1 METSLCAYSP
11 STSDFVSY
19 PLVLPKT
26 DTGIKT
32 EETLTSTS
40 FDEEKMSSDLLARER
55 ETDSEE
61 ESGYQML
68 AGVSPTENFVVE
80 YDQLSFQRAVQDL
93 QEFFPHHLPRV
104 SKVFVETISNY
115 VKKNVTVLGGVTLFS
130 CCLGV
135 GFAASFLLGTVSMGL
150 QAKQPEFGDVVRNEV
165 WQLVGEQMREDSTL
179 LALDGVLPKNLKAVR
194 HHYKQLLQKI
204 HPDKN
209 PNESA
214 TAQAQKIISAHER
227 YVQFWEKGYRP
238 LPKITVSEVEDVAV

>member
-1 METSLCAYSP
+1 METSLCAYSL
-11 STSDFVSY
+11 STSPFVSY
-19 PLVLPKT
+19 PLVLQKT

-32 EETLTSTS
+32 EDTDTSTS
-40 FDEEKMSSDLLARER
+40 FDEEKMSSDLLAKEG
-55 ETDSEE
+55 ETEGEE

-68 AGVSPTENFVVE
+68 TGVSPTENFVVE
-80 YDQLSFQRAVQDL
+80 YEQLSFQRAVQDL

-104 SKVFVETISNY
+104 SKLFVESISHY
-115 VKKNVTVLGGVTLFS
+115 VQKNVTVFGGVTLFS

-135 GFAASFLLGTVSMGL
+135 GFAVSFLLGTVSMGL

-165 WQLVGEQMREDSTL
+165 WQLVGEQMSEDSAL

-194 HHYKQLLQKI
+194 HHYKQLLQKE

-209 PNESA
+209 LHTSSTEK
-214 TAQAQKIISAHER
+214 AQKIIGAHER

-238 LPKITVSEVEDVAV
+238 LPKITVLEVEDVAV